1 MVRVSAA
8 RLIPMDAREI
18 VEGLALTARTAART
32 LVATTGDTRRA
43 ALRAIADEI
52 DARADEIAAAN
63 NLDIERAK
71 AESMHPQMQDRLLL
85 TLDRI
90 AGIAR
95 GARQVA
101 DLEDPLGRILKK
113 STLPNG
119 LELEQITVPFG
130 VIGMVYE
137 ARPNVTVDAAV
148 ILLMSGNAALL
159 RGSSTADASNRV
171 LVEVMRSA
179 LAKTSISPDV
189 IQLVPSDDR
198 ATVKALLTAR
208 GKVDLVIPRGSA
220 ALIRMVVD
228 EATVPTIETGAGVCH
243 VYVDA
248 AADLQKALP
257 IVMNSKTHRPSV
269 CNAAETVLIHKG
281 VAEKFLPTLLQSLHG
296 AGVLLHC
303 DEATEKVAQSL
314 SIDTT
319 RATAENWGTEYGVLE
334 INVGVVDS
342 LESAIDHIAT
352 FGTQHTEAIVTED
365 KESARKF
372 IAMSDCAA
380 VMVNA
385 STRFTDGEQMG
396 FGAEIGI
403 SNQKLHARGP
413 MGLEAMTTT
422 TWVVTGTGQI
432 RS

>member
-1 MVRVSAA
+1 MARVSGA
-8 RLIPMDAREI
+8 RLIPMDATAI

-32 LVATTGDTRRA
+32 LVVASGDQRRQ
-43 ALRAIADEI
+43 ALLAIADEI
-52 DARADEIAAAN
+52 DARTDEIILAN
-63 NLDIERAK
+63 ARDLERAK
-71 AESMHPQMQDRLLL
+71 ADLMHPQMQDRLLL
-85 TLDRI
+85 TRERI

-101 DLEDPLGRILKK
+101 ALEDPLGRVLKK
-113 STLPNG
+113 STLANG
-119 LELEQITVPFG
+119 LELEQISVPFG
-130 VIGMVYE
+130 VVGMVYE

-159 RGSSTADASNRV
+159 RGSSTAEASNQI
-171 LVEVMRSA
+171 LIDVMRAA
-179 LAKTSISPDV
+179 LSKTSISPDV
-189 IQLVPSDDR
+189 IQLVPSHDR
-198 ATVKALLTAR
+198 ATVQALLTAR

-220 ALIRMVVD
+220 SLIRMVVD

-248 AADLQKALP
+248 SADLAKALP
-257 IVMNSKTHRPSV
+257 IVLNSKTHRPSV
-269 CNAAETVLIHKG
+269 CNAAETVLLHKSI
-281 VAEKFLPTLLQSLHG
+281 AQSFLPTLLKSLHD
-296 AGVLLHC
+296 AGVVLHV
-303 DEATEKVAQSL
+303 DATTEAVAKSL
-314 SIDTT
+314 NIDVTQ
-319 RATAENWGTEYGVLE
+319 ATAENWGTEYGVLE
-334 INVGVVDS
+334 MNVGVVDS
-342 LESAIDHIAT
+342 LDAAVDHIAT

-365 KESARKF
+365 KESARRF

-422 TWVVTGTGQI
+422 TWIVTGTGQI